1 MFDIG
6 GPELLLILF
15 IALLVLGPR
24 RLPEMGRRLGEAMG
38 YLRRATRDMRRTLE
52 REVAVDEVRQETAGL
67 REAQKGIRREIDEL
81 RDSVARDIP
90 ASPAELE
97 GAPAA
102 PPGPPAPAAPA
113 APPTEAPAESES
125 EKNAREKSEESPA
138 G

>member
-52 REVAVDEVRQETAGL
+52 REVAVDEVRQGADKM
-67 REAQKGIRREIDEL
+67 REVQKGIRREIDDL
-81 RDSVARDIP
+81 RDSVARDLSP
-90 ASPAELE
+90 TPEEPEASPAT
-97 GAPAA
+97 PAG
-102 PPGPPAPAAPA
+102 PPPPAPP
-113 APPTEAPAESES
+113 PAEG
-125 EKNAREKSEESPA
+125 PA
-138 G
+138 GDAEETSAPEKPEENPTG